1 MYSFSVCLFYSP
13 LFYLLTRVFF
23 PRIELGTVLSVSYN
37 KGNVF
42 IYYFTF
48 IRNCCLYFC
57 IFVFIKFIERR
68 YAVDMNQLLHD
79 IVNVCF
85 LRFTHLYCTIVLDPT
100 LRPCRTLTRVISR
113 CCWRQLLRA
122 HRLAPV

>member
-1 MYSFSVCLFYSP
+1 MKLTKTQHAICTKIYILLKKNLKSKSEEKKRYLFTIKEYIT
-13 LFYLLTRVFF
+13 LLQ
-23 PRIELGTVLSVSYN
+23 
-37 KGNVF
+37 
-42 IYYFTF
+42 
-48 IRNCCLYFC
+48 
-57 IFVFIKFIERR
+57 FIERR
-68 YAVDMNQLLHD
+68 YAVDMNQLLHLD

-85 LRFTHLYCTIVLDPT
+85 LRFKHLYCTIVLDPT